1 MWFHKVL
8 PHPSET
14 FLHSGTCDDDA
25 RRDVSFKCS
34 ELGHAVTHNEA
45 FSQKTF
51 LACPGR
57 KSTGVNN
64 KMSDGWVSFSCSSFQ
79 GLGIVHADSHRRHAV
94 TAYWDTWMGVSH
106 RWCYYWHLC
115 SSIMTS
121 QWLVWKKKGPM
132 CSTTRRK
139 SRKINQSALKVSS
152 NTHHSSNN
160 GCFYISG
167 VSRAVEGL
175 LYWMVKAAE
184 NTKMKNQVEKQ
195 THFLQPSCLFLSF

>member
-1 MWFHKVL
+1 MAEFHLAAPVFRVSVL
-8 PHPSET
+8 
-14 FLHSGTCDDDA
+14 FML
-25 RRDVSFKCS
+25 
-34 ELGHAVTHNEA
+34 TH
-45 FSQKTF
+45 
-51 LACPGR
+51 
-57 KSTGVNN
+57 TGVTL
-64 KMSDGWVSFSCSSFQ
+64 SRLTGTLEWESA
-79 GLGIVHADSHRRHAV
+79 IVNVISN
-94 TAYWDTWMGVSH
+94 T
-106 RWCYYWHLC
+106 

-121 QWLVWKKKGPM
+121 QWLVWKKKKGPM

-175 LYWMVKAAE
+175 LCWMVKAAE

-195 THFLQPSCLFLSF
+195 THFLQPSCLFWAFKTVFFFLFWQWSTPDYKHIVWTWSMRNKCF